1 MTDFKQEIKTYS
13 PIDLDRLLKTNIDM
27 PDNLKNSVILYNK
40 ALDNI
45 RIKSEDIAIIELK
58 KAVSLNPDFCEAI
71 NLLGLL
77 YTTINENNLA
87 RNCFEKVLSI
97 DPQDRKASEYLRLLD
112 NDYKRSG
119 NNMKVKHKEKS
130 ETKKS
135 NVKNIN
141 NRKKDNKKDNRKDSI
156 LTELSYSVSNI
167 LKMNAAKYMIGF
179 LAGLLVFLAIS
190 TIAGSKE
197 LTKDVSNTIGDTQK
211 NQSSID
217 YEEKYNKL
225 AEENKALQKQL
236 EDLQNQLEGFKK
248 TAQNYTNLSQ
258 LLLIE
263 KKVSGGDYVGAAD
276 MLVAFNGEGLNET
289 EKEKYESLRKQ
300 TMEKAAQQMYNEGRD
315 LYKKKQYGE
324 ALEKFNK
331 VVTYVDEWKNLNATI
346 YYIGVCYQE
355 LNDKDK
361 ALEAFNEVIAR
372 YPSSSFAKYA
382 KSRVDVI
389 NSGT

>member
-27 PDNLKNSVILYNK
+27 PDNLKNSVLLYNK

-58 KAVSLNPDFCEAI
+58 KAISLNPDFCEAI

-112 NDYKRSG
+112 NDYKRPG
-119 NNMKVKHKEKS
+119 NNIKVKHKEKS
-130 ETKKS
+130 ENKKS
-135 NVKNIN
+135 NVKNVKN
-141 NRKKDNKKDNRKDSI
+141 KKKDNKKDSI
-156 LTELSYSVSNI
+156 FTELSYSISNI
-167 LKMNAAKYMIGF
+167 LKMNAAKYLIGF
-179 LAGLLVFLAIS
+179 LAGLLVFFAIS

-197 LTKDVSNTIGDTQK
+197 SAKDVSNVIDNRRK

-217 YEEKYNKL
+217 YEEKYNQL
-225 AEENKALQKQL
+225 AEENNALQKQL
-236 EDLQNQLEGFKK
+236 EDLQNQLEGLQK

-276 MLVAFNGEGLNET
+276 MLVAFNAEGLNET

-300 TMEKAAQQMYNEGRD
+300 AMEKAAQQMYNEGRD

-331 VVTYVDEWKNLNATI
+331 VVAYVDEWKNSSATI
-346 YYIGVCYQE
+346 YYIGVCHQE

-361 ALEAFNEVIAR
+361 ALEAFNKVIER

-382 KSRVDVI
+382 KSRVDSI